1 MGCMLT
7 GYFRFL
13 YALFLAIDANFRLMR
28 KDVSSEEKD
37 PGLVRGWGFF
47 GDVTKY
53 MAHLEKHWDQ
63 KQEVSMMSLWS
74 NWNLTPFFW

>member
-1 MGCMLT
+1 
-7 GYFRFL
+7 
-13 YALFLAIDANFRLMR
+13 LAIDANFRLMR